1 MFEKDFK
8 RNYVHIRDVADC
20 FLHCIENA
28 DAMIGMPYNVGLDA
42 ANLSKAELV
51 EKIKEYVP
59 SLYVNY
65 SEIGSDPDKRNY
77 IVSNQRIREEGGKKE
92 IGAFE
97 QACEKFRE
105 KRLAKIVRGW
115 IGCPV
120 HDIPQTE
127 FLCRGSGGLEIDI
140 H

>member
-1 MFEKDFK
+1 MRLDLLVNYFVYEAVTRGYLVVFEKDFK

-28 DAMIGMPYNVGLDA
+28 DAMIGMPYNVGLDS

-77 IVSNQRIREEGGKKE
+77 IVSNQRIRESGFQPNRSIDSGIEELLKGYRMFG
-92 IGAFE
+92 
-97 QACEKFRE
+97 
-105 KRLAKIVRGW
+105 RGNYDN
-115 IGCPV
+115 
-120 HDIPQTE
+120 H
-127 FLCRGSGGLEIDI
+127 
-140 H
+140 